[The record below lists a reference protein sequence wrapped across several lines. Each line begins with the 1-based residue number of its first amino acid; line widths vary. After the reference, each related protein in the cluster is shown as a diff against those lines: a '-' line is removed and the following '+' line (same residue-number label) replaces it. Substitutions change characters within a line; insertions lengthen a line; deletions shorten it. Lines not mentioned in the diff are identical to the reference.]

1 MRNFADASPG
11 DRAAYSESPNPDFG
25 WRRRGEFSSH
35 CCRQRDAS
43 FGCRNFS
50 TEPHRLRRR
59 VSILIAVPSSPWPRH
74 LYRLG
79 DLEAACLAAIAE
91 MSGSDRDLAEVLHE
105 LVKTHTALGAKT
117 WYGMPAYTNAD
128 GKVVVFFQ
136 SAAKFKVRYATI
148 GFQEA
153 ANLDEGN
160 FWPNAYAVTSMT
172 AADKKQL
179 AALLEK
185 AVR

>member
-1 MRNFADASPG
+1 MSATFSKEERSAM
-11 DRAAYSESPNPDFG
+11 RAAAAEAKAAKVG
-25 WRRRGEFSSH
+25 
-35 CCRQRDAS
+35 A
-43 FGCRNFS
+43 
-50 TEPHRLRRR
+50 
-59 VSILIAVPSSPWPRH
+59 
-74 LYRLG
+74 

-91 MSGSDRDLAEVLHE
+91 MSGTDRELAETLHE
-105 LVKTHTALGAKT
+105 LVKRHTALSAKT

-153 ANLDEGN
+153 AHLDEGN
-160 FWPNAYAVTSMT
+160 FWPSAYAVTTLT

-179 AALLEK
+179 VALLK
-185 AVR
+185 RAVS